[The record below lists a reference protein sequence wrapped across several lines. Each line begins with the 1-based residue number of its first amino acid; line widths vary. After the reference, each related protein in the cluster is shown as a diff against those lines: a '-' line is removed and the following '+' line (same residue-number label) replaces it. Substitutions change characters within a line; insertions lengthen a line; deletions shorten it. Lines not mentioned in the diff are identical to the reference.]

1 MKQKQKQME
10 KIFKK
15 GSQAAKDHM
24 AKVRAAKKISGTK
37 KKPTVKQRGSSDTVR
52 DKLLKAKPPG
62 KRKSESG
69 RLYTEVRKNRSDVK
83 GKLLGIGDI
92 SLNAIGAE
100 LYELESRVN
109 GLKLKKKQV
118 KTIQEKKEIQ
128 TQITEFNKQFNA
140 LRAYLNSRARF
151 K

>member
-1 MKQKQKQME
+1 MKAKQMS

-24 AKVRAAKKISGTK
+24 AKVRAGKKISGTK
-37 KKPTVKQRGSSDTVR
+37 KKSTVKQTGTSNIVK

-62 KRKSESG
+62 TRKSKSG
-69 RLYTEVRKNRSDVK
+69 HYYTETRKNRSDVK

-100 LYELESRVN
+100 LYELEARIN

-128 TQITEFNKQFNA
+128 TKITEFNKQFKA